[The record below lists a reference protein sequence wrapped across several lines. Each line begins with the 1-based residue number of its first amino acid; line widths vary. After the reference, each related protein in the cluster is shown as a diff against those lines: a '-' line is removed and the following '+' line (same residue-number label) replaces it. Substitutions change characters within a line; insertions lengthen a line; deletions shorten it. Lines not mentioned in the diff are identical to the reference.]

1 MKEQKA
7 MASAQVDI
15 ARPGIT
21 QLLQAWRKGDEGALD
36 QLAPLVESEL
46 HRLARKYLRQERAH
60 RPLETTELVNE
71 VYLRLIGSQ
80 QVGWRDRAHFFAVSA
95 RMMRRILADFA
106 RSRYSQKRGGGAVT
120 VTCDE
125 ELAVSKEP
133 DADIVSIDDALNE
146 LAALDPRKTQVVEL
160 RFFGGL
166 SVEETAEVLKISPR
180 TVLRDWE
187 FAKSWL
193 MRALSE
199 RKGR

>member
-1 MKEQKA
+1 
-7 MASAQVDI
+7 MASAQVSV

-21 QLLQAWRKGDEGALD
+21 QLLQAWRKGDEAALE

-46 HRLARKYLRQERAH
+46 HRLARKYLRQERAQ

-80 QVGWRDRAHFFAVSA
+80 QVSWHDRAHFFAVSA
-95 RMMRRILADFA
+95 RMMRHILADFA
-106 RSRYSQKRGGGAVT
+106 RSRYSQKRGAGAIAVT
-120 VTCDE
+120 WDE
-125 ELAVSKEP
+125 RLTVSKEP
-133 DADIVSIDDALNE
+133 DADIVALDRALNE
-146 LAALDPRKTQVVEL
+146 LAGLDPRKTRVVEL

-166 SVEETAEVLKISPR
+166 SVEETAEVLKVSPR

-193 MRALSE
+193 MRAISE
-199 RKGR
+199 QTGR

>member
-1 MKEQKA
+1 
-7 MASAQVDI
+7 MASWQVGI
-15 ARPGIT
+15 ARPEIT
-21 QLLQAWRKGDEGALD
+21 QLLQAWREGDEGALE
-36 QLAPLVESEL
+36 QLAPLVEREL
-46 HRLARKYLRQERAH
+46 HRLARNYLRHERAH

-106 RSRYSQKRGGGAVT
+106 RSRYSQKRGGGVIA

-133 DADIVSIDDALNE
+133 DADIVAIDNALLE
-146 LAALDPRKTQVVEL
+146 LAGLDPRKAQVVEL

-166 SVEETAEVLKISPR
+166 SVEETAEVLKISQR

-199 RKGR
+199 QTGR

>member
-1 MKEQKA
+1 
-7 MASAQVDI
+7 MACSQAPL

-21 QLLQAWRKGDEGALD
+21 QLLQAWREGDEGALE

-46 HRLARKYLRQERAH
+46 HRLARKFLRQERAG
-60 RPLETTELVNE
+60 RPLETTELINE
-71 VYLRLIGSQ
+71 VYLRLIARN
-80 QVGWRDRAHFFAVSA
+80 QVSWRDRAHFFAVSA

-106 RSRYSQKRGGGAVT
+106 RSRYSQKRGAGALAVT
-120 VTCDE
+120 WDE
-125 ELAVSKEP
+125 RLAMSQEP
-133 DADIVSIDDALNE
+133 DADIVLIDEALNE

-166 SVEETAEVLKISPR
+166 SVEETAEVLKISQR

-193 MRALSE
+193 MRSLSE
-199 RKGR
+199 KTDR

>member
-1 MKEQKA
+1 
-7 MASAQVDI
+7 MASSQVGV

-71 VYLRLIGSQ
+71 VYLRIIGSE
-80 QVGWRDRAHFFAVSA
+80 QVAWQDRAHFFALSA
-95 RMMRRILADFA
+95 RMMRRILTDFA
-106 RSRYSQKRGGGAVT
+106 RSRHSQKRGEGAVA
-120 VTCDE
+120 VICDE
-125 ELAVSKEP
+125 GLAVSKEP
-133 DADIVSIDDALNE
+133 EADIVSIDHALHE
-146 LAALDPRKTQVVEL
+146 LAGLDPRKAQVVEL

-193 MRALSE
+193 MLALSE
-199 RKGR
+199 QTGR

>member
-1 MKEQKA
+1 
-7 MASAQVDI
+7 MASSQVNI
-15 ARPGIT
+15 AKPGIT
-21 QLLQAWRKGDEGALD
+21 QLLQAWREGDEGALE
-36 QLAPLVESEL
+36 QLAPLVQREL
-46 HRLARKYLRQERAH
+46 HRLARTYLRREHAH

-106 RSRYSQKRGGGAVT
+106 RSRYSQKRGGGALAVT
-120 VTCDE
+120 WDE
-125 ELAVSKEP
+125 RLTVSKEP
-133 DADIVSIDDALNE
+133 DADIVAIDNALHE
-146 LAALDPRKTQVVEL
+146 LAGLDPRKAQVVEL

-199 RKGR
+199 RRGR

>member
-1 MKEQKA
+1 MESGSLTEKLIQCSGGDQA
-7 MASAQVDI
+7 GLND
-15 ARPGIT
+15 
-21 QLLQAWRKGDEGALD
+21 LLPFVAE
-36 QLAPLVESEL
+36 EL
-46 HRLARKYLRQERAH
+46 HRIAKRHMSKERRGH
-60 RPLETTELVNE
+60 TLQTTALVNE

-133 DADIVSIDDALNE
+133 DADIVSIDHALNE
-146 LAALDPRKTQVVEL
+146 LAALDPRKSQVVEL

-193 MRALSE
+193 MRALNE